1 MTSAVPTI
9 EDYLESFQQLPKI
22 EGTPTYESLTTI
34 RDILK
39 ANAASVPSTR
49 GGGAN
54 GYLGLVVTAASY
66 NMIAPGTP
74 FDRPPF
80 PGVQPNI
87 PPNSTA
93 AQINEIVRVHNEA
106 KREWRE
112 CDNVD
117 KALKKQLTDAV
128 DKIYLRSLRDR
139 HTGFA
144 NVTLLAML
152 TLLFTSYGDL
162 TAQDLADN
170 NLAFTKPWDPN
181 TPFETLIDQ
190 MENGREIAEAGNQ
203 PITEA
208 QLLNTAYV
216 LVYNT
221 GLYFDD
227 CKLWDRRQEAEKTWQ
242 NFQAHFLEAQR
253 LLGRQRRTTQ
263 QAGFHGANAITNSE
277 ADKHNQTAE
286 ALANLATATASDRQA
301 FQVLVETNQ
310 KLTETNQKLMDRV
323 SELKDELAALK
334 KSRTSNDRK
343 SNRNANIDPTEYCH
357 THGYRV
363 SKGHNSKT
371 CRTKAAG
378 HQDEATRS
386 NPMGGSQKGK
396 E

>member
-66 NMIAPGTP
+66 DMIAPGTP
-74 FDRPPF
+74 FDHPPF

-221 GLYFDD
+221 GLYFND
-227 CKLWDRRQEAEKTWQ
+227 CKLWDR
-242 NFQAHFLEAQR
+242 
-253 LLGRQRRTTQ
+253 
-263 QAGFHGANAITNSE
+263 
-277 ADKHNQTAE
+277 
-286 ALANLATATASDRQA
+286 
-301 FQVLVETNQ
+301 
-310 KLTETNQKLMDRV
+310 
-323 SELKDELAALK
+323 
-334 KSRTSNDRK
+334 
-343 SNRNANIDPTEYCH
+343 
-357 THGYRV
+357 
-363 SKGHNSKT
+363 
-371 CRTKAAG
+371 
-378 HQDEATRS
+378 
-386 NPMGGSQKGK
+386 
-396 E
+396 